1 MVVAVSILDYTTWFL
16 ERSFGL
22 RGECGIELYGTTY
35 KTVSF
40 SVPGNH
46 RVTGYINEQ
55 NLLEKVETW
64 IDGVAVE
71 AQFHGYGDFGGV
83 QFPTM
88 ITEKQNGELSLIL
101 IVKEV
106 QVTR

>member
-1 MVVAVSILDYTTWFL
+1 LKGASVYEASVGSKT
-16 ERSFGL
+16 
-22 RGECGIELYGTTY
+22 LYGTTY
-35 KTVSF
+35 RTVAF

-46 RVTGYINEQ
+46 RVTGYINEK

-64 IDGVAVE
+64 IDGVAIE
-71 AQFHGYGDFGGV
+71 AQFHGYGDFSGV